1 MVIIWTTIQN
11 RLIEKV
17 KKTFHFV
24 YLIKIFE
31 HLICKNPS
39 DRKLESEL
47 QDQYISVK
55 GNLKQSYRY
64 WMNTIKRNDTVLYII
79 QEDYKLH
86 FVDTPSEARFQNN
99 K

>member
-1 MVIIWTTIQN
+1 MVIIWTTTQN

-31 HLICKNPS
+31 NLIFKNLI

-47 QDQYISVK
+47 QDQDRDVK
-55 GNLKQSYRY
+55 GNLRQSYRY
-64 WMNTIKRNDTVLYII
+64 
-79 QEDYKLH
+79 
-86 FVDTPSEARFQNN
+86 
-99 K
+99 